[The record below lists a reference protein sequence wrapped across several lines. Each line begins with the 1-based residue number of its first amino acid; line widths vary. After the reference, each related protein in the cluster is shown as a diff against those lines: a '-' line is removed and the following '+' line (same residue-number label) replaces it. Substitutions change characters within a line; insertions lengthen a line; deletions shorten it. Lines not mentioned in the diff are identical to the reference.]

1 MSTPTRLPFR
11 VAAARRRLPLGALR
25 RAALAALLV
34 GLAAAAPATAADRI
48 IGVLGKTDHR
58 VPVEPD
64 KWPWSSVGRVN
75 YEGSFCTGT
84 LIGPSE
90 VLTAAHCL
98 YNRRLKAWAPPHL
111 VHFVAGYARGAFRA
125 QGIARSFTFAAA
137 HSSEAPG
144 PRDLPRDWAVIHLQE
159 PIALKPVEV
168 APIAP
173 ADLIAAAAEGELT
186 RAGYS
191 QDRAHLLAMHRGCAV
206 VGVDPASQIILHRCD
221 SNHGDSGSPLL
232 LFRDGVPTLVGIH
245 VAVLRHGDDSVG
257 AAVPAGAF
265 AAATAH

>member
-1 MSTPTRLPFR
+1 MSSTAGVRR
-11 VAAARRRLPLGALR
+11 VVTAARRLF
-25 RAALAALLV
+25 LAALL
-34 GLAAAAPATAADRI
+34 LALAGPAPAWSADRI
-48 IGVLGKTDHR
+48 VGVLGKTDHR

-64 KWPWSSVGRVN
+64 KFPWASVGRIN

-84 LIGPSE
+84 LIAPGE

-98 YNRRLKAWAPPHL
+98 YNRRLKAWAAPHL
-111 VHFVAGYARGAFRA
+111 VHFVAGYARGEFRA
-125 QGIARSFTFAAA
+125 QGIARSITFAPG
-137 HSSEAPG
+137 HSGEAPG
-144 PRDLPRDWAVIHLQE
+144 ARDLPRDWAIIHLRE

-173 ADLIAAAAEGELT
+173 ADLVAAASEGELT

-206 VGVDPASQIILHRCD
+206 LGVDPASQVILHRCD

-232 LFRDGVPTLVGIH
+232 LFRNGVPTLVGIH
-245 VAVLRHGDDSVG
+245 VAVLRHGTDAVG
-257 AAVPAGAF
+257 AAVPASAF

>member
-1 MSTPTRLPFR
+1 MSFT
-11 VAAARRRLPLGALR
+11 AAAHRIVKASGRLPLGV
-25 RAALAALLV
+25 LLV
-34 GLAAAAPATAADRI
+34 ALVAAAPAWPADRI

-64 KWPWSSVGRVN
+64 KFPWSSVGRIN

-84 LIGPSE
+84 LIAPGE

-98 YNRRLKAWAPPHL
+98 YNRRLKAWAAPHL
-111 VHFVAGYARGAFRA
+111 VHFVAGYARGDFRA
-125 QGIARSFTFAAA
+125 QGVARSFTFAPG
-137 HSSEAPG
+137 HSNEAPG
-144 PRDLPRDWAVIHLQE
+144 ARDLPLDWAIIHLRE
-159 PIALKPVEV
+159 PIALKPVAV

-173 ADLIAAAAEGELT
+173 ADLVAAASEGELT

-206 VGVDPASQIILHRCD
+206 IGVDPASQVILHRCD

-245 VAVLRHGDDSVG
+245 VAVLRHGTDAVG
-257 AAVPAGAF
+257 AAVPASAF
-265 AAATAH
+265 AAATPH